1 MRFRFWL
8 WFRFRFRFRERVG
21 LGLEEFPTVVV
32 VRFGILGRWEKG
44 MGDCRV
50 VGKVGWV
57 ELGVDLDV
65 VPSEES
71 VQAAGKVKIG
81 V

>member
-1 MRFRFWL
+1 
-8 WFRFRFRFRERVG
+8 
-21 LGLEEFPTVVV
+21 
-32 VRFGILGRWEKG
+32 
-44 MGDCRV
+44 V

-71 VQAAGKVKIG
+71 VQAAGKVKIA